1 MSQTLTTSEGLAR
14 LLDPLAACF
23 SPEVARKVAELQ
35 ADPAVQARIDEL
47 AAGANEGRLSESELA
62 EYDAYIR
69 AMDVVAVLQ
78 SKARR
83 LSQEAG

>member
-1 MSQTLTTSEGLAR
+1 MSQILDTTDGLSR
-14 LLDPLAACF
+14 LLDPLADCF

-35 ADPAVQARIDEL
+35 ADVAVQARIDEL
-47 AAGANEGRLSESELA
+47 AARANEGQLTAAEDA

-78 SKARR
+78 KKARQ
-83 LSQEAG
+83 LSQAGR